1 MGQHI
6 VPRHLLRRISPDRRT
21 IWMYD
26 KVSMT
31 LGPKQL
37 PIAQVSQT
45 KNFFSEDIE
54 KLLSTIE
61 GAASPILDKL
71 TQGQPIDPIERRVMA
86 VYLEMYKTRSR
97 EMRDE
102 LIEKF
107 LGDRNKIENFMET
120 SLRSMPETTMYTA
133 YKNQKENV
141 INLLESSSEQAFAA
155 VWAPSNLDRFWFFR
169 MTWRVLESTKVDFV
183 VGDPP
188 WVLTGKKDGLG
199 NFDAEFLF
207 PLSSSHVL
215 HMSWRGT
222 PSTIDRE
229 LISPMV
235 ARQVNKKFIGASFRF
250 VFFNRNCP
258 KMARAIE
265 NKNLYHEKIKLERPV
280 LGDNPYRPGRLWKF
294 THKERDKLSEY
305 ICMHPA
311 ASNFRHAWHKAM
323 DHSMVAG
330 GEVIERCVH
339 CLAMKL
345 KYGDDT
351 EPIIRN
357 DEVRLATG
365 RLGNHRNWWMRSEV
379 KFDH

>member
-1 MGQHI
+1 
-6 VPRHLLRRISPDRRT
+6 
-21 IWMYD
+21 MYD
-26 KVSMT
+26 KESMA

-45 KNFFSEDIE
+45 KKFFSEDIE

-61 GAASPILDKL
+61 GAANPILNKL
-71 TQGQPIDPIERRVMA
+71 IQGQPIDPIERRIMA
-86 VYLEMYKTRSR
+86 VYLEMYKTRNR
-97 EMRDE
+97 EIRDE
-102 LIEKF
+102 LIEEF
-107 LGDRNKIENFMET
+107 LGDRDKIEDFMET
-120 SLRSMPETTMYTA
+120 SLKSAPGTTMYTA
-133 YKNQKENV
+133 YKKQKEDV
-141 INLLESSSEQAFAA
+141 IDLLESSSEKIFAA

-169 MTWRVLESTKVDFV
+169 MTWRVLESARVDFV

-188 WVLTGKKDGLG
+188 WVLTGQKDGLEH
-199 NFDAEFLF
+199 FDAEFLF
-207 PLSSSHVL
+207 PLSRSHVL

-222 PSTIDRE
+222 PSIIDRE
-229 LISPMV
+229 SISPMV
-235 ARQVNKKFIGASFRF
+235 ARQINKKLIGASFRF

-258 KMARAIE
+258 KMTRAIQNE
-265 NKNLYHEKIKLERPV
+265 NLYHGKIKLERPV

-294 THKERDKLSEY
+294 TVKERDKLSEY

-311 ASNFRHAWHKAM
+311 ASNFRHAWCKAM
-323 DHSMVAG
+323 DHSVAAG
-330 GEVIERCVH
+330 GEVIERCEH

-351 EPIIRN
+351 ESIIRN

-365 RLGNHRNWWMRSEV
+365 RLGNHRNWWVRPEV